1 LKTNLISKS
10 ETNEILKKITSTW
23 KINFPK
29 IKNLK
34 IHQIASDV
42 QIISAKDLMI
52 LEIGDVHLPFLSQK
66 SLLEKFPYVTVDMG
80 AVKFMCKGANVMRPG
95 IKNYSEFEKDEIVCV
110 KEESQNKFLAVGKA
124 IVSSSELEMMK
135 KGKVIENMHYISD
148 QYWEIGKTINT

>member
-10 ETNEILKKITSTW
+10 ETSEILKKVTSRW

-34 IHQIASDV
+34 IHQIENDV
-42 QIISAKDLMI
+42 QIITAKDLMI
-52 LEIGDVHLPFLSQK
+52 LEIGDVYLPFLSQN
-66 SLLEKFPYVTVDMG
+66 SLLEKFSYVTVDMG
-80 AVKFMCKGANVMRPG
+80 AVKFMCNGANVMRPG

-135 KGKVIENMHYISD
+135 KGKVIENMHYVSD

>member
-1 LKTNLISKS
+1 MKTNLISKS
-10 ETNEILKKITSTW
+10 ETSEILKKVTSRW

-34 IHQIASDV
+34 IHQITNDV
-42 QIISAKDLMI
+42 QIITAKDLMI
-52 LEIGDVHLPFLSQK
+52 LEIGDVYLPFLSQK

-80 AVKFMCKGANVMRPG
+80 AVKFMCNGANVMRPG
-95 IKNYSEFEKDEIVCV
+95 IINYSEFEKDEIVCV

>member
-1 LKTNLISKS
+1 MKTNLISKS
-10 ETNEILKKITSTW
+10 ETSEILKKVTSRW

-34 IHQIASDV
+34 IHQIVNDV
-42 QIISAKDLMI
+42 QIITVKDLMI

-80 AVKFMCKGANVMRPG
+80 AVKFMCNGANVMRPG

>member
-1 LKTNLISKS
+1 MKTNLISKS
-10 ETNEILKKITSTW
+10 ETSEILKKVTSRW

-34 IHQIASDV
+34 IHKITNDV
-42 QIISAKDLMI
+42 QIITATDLMI

-80 AVKFMCKGANVMRPG
+80 AVKFMCNGANVMRPG

-148 QYWEIGKTINT
+148 QYWEIGKTIIT